1 MVGKYKNNRKNNI
14 SFIKQWVKRYSSSSQ
29 DFYDDYHIDEIDD
42 SLSKNKELWW
52 DASVHIYND
61 FTSYIEELNF
71 ELGVMLCISIS
82 NFYTKNNLPLKWD
95 NSILEGVNTP
105 PSLYIYNKNNAD
117 IILWLKQ
124 CILLEREYIKGTKVY
139 YYEIKDV
146 DDCYKTIFI
155 TQK

>member
-14 SFIKQWVKRYSSSSQ
+14 SFIKQWVKRYSSTSQ
-29 DFYDDYHIDEIDD
+29 DYYDDYHIDEIDD

-82 NFYTKNNLPLKWD
+82 NFSQVQHRTAIP
-95 NSILEGVNTP
+95 SAGV
-105 PSLYIYNKNNAD
+105 A
-117 IILWLKQ
+117 
-124 CILLEREYIKGTKVY
+124 
-139 YYEIKDV
+139 
-146 DDCYKTIFI
+146 
-155 TQK
+155 